1 MAKFTVAKR
10 PPPAHVIYAEYRE
23 EVRKDL
29 AKVAKSHVR
38 SREKIVK
45 NWSARSKPKF
55 KANTVVTVG
64 KLAIEVEVEE
74 KNKAKPIWKWVSQTG
89 TKAHVI
95 KPKAGNKWQR
105 LFFMWG
111 GPGSY
116 EPKTRTNPARYGG
129 AGKVRGGKLTVAR
142 QVKHPGF
149 PPRKFDEK
157 VNEDLKPDFEKAI
170 ENGGRRGL
178 KKKLKSK

>member
-10 PPPAHVIYAEYRE
+10 PPPAHIIHAEYRE

-38 SREKIVK
+38 SREKVVK

-55 KANTVVTVG
+55 RADTVVTVG
-64 KLAIEVEVEE
+64 KLAIEVSVEE
-74 KNKAKPIWKWVSQTG
+74 KDKKKPIWKWVSQTG

-95 KPKAGNKWQR
+95 KPKASNKYQR

-116 EPKTRTNPARYGG
+116 EPKTRANPARYGG
-129 AGKVRGGKLTVAR
+129 AGKVRGGKLAVAR
-142 QVKHPGF
+142 QVKHPRVL
-149 PPRKFDEK
+149 PRKFDEK
-157 VNEDLKPDFEKAI
+157 INKDLEPDFKKAVY
-170 ENGGRRGL
+170 NGGRRGL
-178 KKKLKSK
+178 RRHAKGK